1 MLSICIATYNY
12 NVTKLVTELHKQCN
26 AIAID
31 FEIFI
36 ADDCSDLYFHEE
48 NKKLSE
54 LPQVSY
60 WRNEKNIGRAANRNE
75 LARQAKFPY
84 LLFLDC
90 DAEIENQH
98 FIENYLKVAYK
109 NCVIC
114 GGVDYQKEKPEQN
127 KRLRWRYG
135 VQREMLSAE
144 MRTKTGKGLTT
155 FNMLIDK
162 NLFQSITFNETICT
176 YGYEDTLLEYTLK
189 KQNFVITHID
199 NAAIHA
205 GLDENKIFLQK
216 IEESLYTLQQ
226 LVHTDT
232 VDADFLQFIKIYRM
246 YCRCKKYK
254 LTPLVRLLFRIK
266 RPFLTY
272 YIIQKNAPLWV
283 LDFHKLSYFCSL
295 KIKNK

>member
-12 NVTKLVTELHKQCN
+12 NVSKLVTELRKQCCV
-26 AIAID
+26 AAID
-31 FEIFI
+31 FEILV

-48 NKKLSE
+48 NKTLGE
-54 LPQVSY
+54 VPQVLY
-60 WRNEKNIGRAANRNE
+60 WRKEKNSGRSAIRNE
-75 LARQAKFPY
+75 LARRAKFPY

-90 DAEIENQH
+90 DAEIENRH
-98 FIENYLKVAYK
+98 FIENYLKIAHE

-127 KRLRWRYG
+127 KRRRWHYG

-144 MRTKTGKGLTT
+144 RRTKTGKGLTT
-155 FNMLIDK
+155 FNFLIDK
-162 NLFQSITFNETICT
+162 AVISHIGFNEHIRN

-189 KQNFVITHID
+189 KQNYAITHIN

-205 GLDENKIFLQK
+205 GLDENTIFLRK

-232 VDADFLQFIKIYRM
+232 IDADFLQFIKIYRM
-246 YCRCKKYK
+246 YCCCKKYK

-266 RPFLTY
+266 RPFVTY
-272 YIIQKNAPLWV
+272 CIIQKNAPLWV
-283 LDFHKLSYFCSL
+283 LDFYKLGYFCSL
-295 KIKNK
+295 KNK